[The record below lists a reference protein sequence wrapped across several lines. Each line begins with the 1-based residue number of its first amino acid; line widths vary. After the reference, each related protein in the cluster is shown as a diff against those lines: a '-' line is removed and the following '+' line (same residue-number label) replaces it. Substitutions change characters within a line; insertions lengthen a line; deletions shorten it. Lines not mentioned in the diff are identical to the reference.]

1 MKLNEIGWEHRGVSF
16 KWSRLADGRV
26 ELRAGDQRLILA
38 DEEAAEQLTRTWRL
52 LRQSSAD
59 APAGRKTAAANR
71 APPDPDF
78 PKKVRNGVLIMVA
91 LVVVILLLD
100 ALGQF

>member
-16 KWSRLADGRV
+16 QWSRLADGRV
-26 ELRAGDQRLILA
+26 ELKAGDQRLILA

-52 LRQSSAD
+52 LRQAGAE
-59 APAGRKTAAANR
+59 APAGRKTAATNR

-91 LVVVILLLD
+91 LVAVILLLD
-100 ALGQF
+100 AFGQF

>member
-16 KWSRLADGRV
+16 KWRRLADGRI

-38 DEEAAEQLTRTWRL
+38 DEEAAEQLIRTWRL
-52 LRQSSAD
+52 LRQPGAE
-59 APAGRKTAAANR
+59 APAGRKAAATNR

-91 LVVVILLLD
+91 LVAVILLLD
-100 ALGQF
+100 AFRQF

>member
-26 ELRAGDQRLILA
+26 ELRAGDQRLLLA
-38 DEEAAEQLTRTWRL
+38 DEAAADQLARTWRL
-52 LRQSSAD
+52 LRQPGAD
-59 APAGRKTAAANR
+59 APAGRKTAATNR

-78 PKKVRNGVLIMVA
+78 PKKVRNGVLVMVA
-91 LVVVILLLD
+91 LIVIILLLD
-100 ALGQF
+100 AFRLF

>member
-16 KWSRLADGRV
+16 KWRRLADGRV

-52 LRQSSAD
+52 LRQPGASD
-59 APAGRKTAAANR
+59 PARQKTAATNR

-91 LVVVILLLD
+91 LVVIILLLD
-100 ALGQF
+100 AFRLF

>member
-16 KWSRLADGRV
+16 KWRRLADGRI

-38 DEEAAEQLTRTWRL
+38 DEEAAEQLIRTWRL
-52 LRQSSAD
+52 LRQAGAE
-59 APAGRKTAAANR
+59 APAGRKTAATNR

-91 LVVVILLLD
+91 LVAVILLLD
-100 ALGQF
+100 AFRQF

>member
-16 KWSRLADGRV
+16 KWGRLADGRV
-26 ELRAGDQRLILA
+26 ELKAGDQRLILA
-38 DEEAAEQLTRTWRL
+38 DEEAAEQLIRAWRL
-52 LRQSSAD
+52 LRQPGAGD
-59 APAGRKTAAANR
+59 PGGRKTAATNR

-100 ALGQF
+100 AFRLS

>member
-16 KWSRLADGRV
+16 QWGRLADGRV

-38 DEEAAEQLTRTWRL
+38 DEEAADQLARTWRL
-52 LRQSSAD
+52 LRQPGAGD
-59 APAGRKTAAANR
+59 PAGRKIAATNR

-78 PKKVRNGVLIMVA
+78 PKKVRNGVFIMAVSVM
-91 LVVVILLLD
+91 LILLLD
-100 ALGQF
+100 VFELF

>member
-16 KWSRLADGRV
+16 KWRRLADGRV

-52 LRQSSAD
+52 LRQPGAGD
-59 APAGRKTAAANR
+59 PAKRKTAATNR
-71 APPDPDF
+71 APPNPDF

-91 LVVVILLLD
+91 LIVVILLLD
-100 ALGQF
+100 AFRQF

>member
-1 MKLNEIGWEHRGVSF
+1 MKLNEIGWEHRGVPF
-16 KWSRLADGRV
+16 RWSRLADGRV
-26 ELRAGDQRLILA
+26 ELKAGDQRLILA
-38 DEEAAEQLTRTWRL
+38 DEEAADQLARTWRL
-52 LRQSSAD
+52 LRQPGAGD
-59 APAGRKTAAANR
+59 PGGRKTAATNR

-100 ALGQF
+100 AFRLF

>member
-16 KWSRLADGRV
+16 KWGRLADGRV

-52 LRQSSAD
+52 LRQPGAE
-59 APAGRKTAAANR
+59 APAGRKIAATNR

-78 PKKVRNGVLIMVA
+78 PKKVRNGVLIMVG
-91 LVVVILLLD
+91 LVVIILLLD
-100 ALGQF
+100 AFGQF

>member
-16 KWSRLADGRV
+16 KWGRLADGRV

-38 DEEAAEQLTRTWRL
+38 DEEAAEQLTQTWRL
-52 LRQSSAD
+52 LRQPGAD
-59 APAGRKTAAANR
+59 VPVGRKTALANR

-91 LVVVILLLD
+91 LVVIILLLD
-100 ALGQF
+100 AFRLF

>member
-16 KWSRLADGRV
+16 KWRRLADGRA

-38 DEEAAEQLTRTWRL
+38 DEEAADQLARTWRL
-52 LRQSSAD
+52 LRQPGAGD
-59 APAGRKTAAANR
+59 PARRKTALANR

-78 PKKVRNGVLIMVA
+78 PKKVRNGVFIMAVSVM
-91 LVVVILLLD
+91 LILLLD
-100 ALGQF
+100 VFELF

>member
-38 DEEAAEQLTRTWRL
+38 DEEAAEQLIRTWRL
-52 LRQSSAD
+52 LRQPGAE
-59 APAGRKTAAANR
+59 APAGRKAAATNR

-100 ALGQF
+100 AFGQF